1 MLTDLFFS
9 KNCCTFAAYFVIM
22 LKNLLYI
29 MLGGAIGSA
38 LRYLTNLACQSIH
51 WLGMPWGTLS
61 VNVLGCFLLGILI
74 GLGERYTSFP
84 KEVYLMLTVGLCGS
98 FTTFSTFASDFFR
111 LQHAGQFLLALAYLT
126 ASVVLGF
133 AMFALARYIAVH

>member
-1 MLTDLFFS
+1 MRT
-9 KNCCTFAAYFVIM
+9 KQTIM

-29 MLGGAIGSA
+29 MLGGAVGSA

-61 VNVLGCFLLGILI
+61 VNVIGCFVLGILI

-98 FTTFSTFASDFFR
+98 FTTFSTFAADFFR

-133 AMFALARYIAVH
+133 AMFALARYIVVR

>member
-1 MLTDLFFS
+1 MRT
-9 KNCCTFAAYFVIM
+9 KQTIM

-29 MLGGAIGSA
+29 MLGGAVGSA
-38 LRYLTNLACQSIH
+38 LRYLANLACQSIH

-61 VNVLGCFLLGILI
+61 VNVIGCFLLGILI

-98 FTTFSTFASDFFR
+98 FTTFSTCASDFFR

-133 AMFALARYIAVH
+133 AMFALARYIVVR

>member
-1 MLTDLFFS
+1 
-9 KNCCTFAAYFVIM
+9 
-22 LKNLLYI
+22 
-29 MLGGAIGSA
+29 MLGGAVGSA

-61 VNVLGCFLLGILI
+61 VNLIGCFVLGILI

-98 FTTFSTFASDFFR
+98 FTTFSTFVADFFR
-111 LQHAGQFLLALAYLT
+111 LQHAGQFFLALAYLT
-126 ASVVLGF
+126 ASVALGF
-133 AMFALARYIAVH
+133 AMFALARYIVVR

>member
-1 MLTDLFFS
+1 MRT
-9 KNCCTFAAYFVIM
+9 KQTIM

-29 MLGGAIGSA
+29 MLGGAVGSA

-61 VNVLGCFLLGILI
+61 VNVIGCFLLGILI

-111 LQHAGQFLLALAYLT
+111 LQYAGQFLLALAYLIT
-126 ASVVLGF
+126 SVTLGF
-133 AMFALARYIAVH
+133 AMFALARYIVVR